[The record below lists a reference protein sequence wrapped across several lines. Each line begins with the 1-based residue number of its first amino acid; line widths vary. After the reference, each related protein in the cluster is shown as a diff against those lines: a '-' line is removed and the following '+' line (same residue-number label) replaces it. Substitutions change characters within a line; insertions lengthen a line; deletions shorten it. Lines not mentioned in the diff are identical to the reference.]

1 MSSLEAE
8 DIIDRQVLGA
18 LTIIDTDINNYIEDG
33 TIISY
38 LYLHSLAQN
47 IESHFLQFE
56 DIESNAWK
64 DLNIYVSSYKRHD
77 RRFILYLCNKLREYI
92 GFYIKILSDEG
103 LQRSLSYNKSYSN
116 SGSSSM
122 IDRGINSETPQ
133 NSLLYDSQDPASD
146 TKFDEA
152 IATYASNIDK
162 NKSATSSSS
171 EGESGTTAT
180 GVTWEEARKNVLLL
194 FFNELKD
201 FIMSIPERI
210 YAWYSIDTM
219 PFVDLHK
226 EFIDYIKTLE
236 SQE

>member
-1 MSSLEAE
+1 MISFIPAGMLASKIGRKKTVLLGLLMIIVSAGCCSLFNSYNILFLLLIAVCG
-8 DIIDRQVLGA
+8 IGWA
-18 LTIIDTDINNYIEDG
+18 MINCN
-33 TIISY
+33 SY
-38 LYLHSLAQN
+38 PMIVEIANKSN
-47 IESHFLQFE
+47 IG
-56 DIESNAWK
+56 K
-64 DLNIYVSSYKRHD
+64 YT
-77 RRFILYLCNKLREYI
+77 
-92 GFYIKILSDEG
+92 GFYYKILTEEG

-171 EGESGTTAT
+171 EGTSGTTAT

-219 PFVDLHK
+219 PFIDLHK

-236 SQE
+236 SQERKGMARSLHTR